1 MTTFTSRGPAMV
13 MFGLPADN
21 CNGFEA
27 APRRSLCVEH
37 GGRGASMNKISASHS
52 VSNIPSCR
60 RCEAPFQVEI
70 AFCADWLISGII
82 PVVLES
88 YASSPPRNW
97 PGGIIRQRATGQLKG
112 QLDLTVMVTLVPEHV
127 LKQEDRVIVVNLHVR
142 ACLYRALD
150 RLPHYPGA
158 IVQHLCNAIGVRL
171 GHPLFGR
178 HGTGELGRVLG
189 NEIRAAHS
197 ECA

>member
-13 MFGLPADN
+13 MFGLPAEIAMDSKPPRSAVYALST
-21 CNGFEA
+21 A
-27 APRRSLCVEH
+27 ARS
-37 GGRGASMNKISASHS
+37 ASINKIPASHS
-52 VSNIPSCR
+52 LANIPSCR

-127 LKQEDRVIVVNLHVR
+127 LKQEGRVIVVNLHVR

-158 IVQHLCNAIGVRL
+158 IV
-171 GHPLFGR
+171 
-178 HGTGELGRVLG
+178 
-189 NEIRAAHS
+189 
-197 ECA
+197 